1 MIRAYLMK
9 KETFRGIVA
18 IVAVLVVLCA
28 ALFVRYQHLKSQYQA
43 NAETI
48 DILEE
53 EKAQQEART
62 AQLQQQ
68 EAYQQTDLFVE
79 EIARKK
85 LNLVM
90 PGDTTI
96 KPSEQE

>member
-1 MIRAYLMK
+1 MSRVKTTK
-9 KETFRGIVA
+9 KDTFRGIVV
-18 IVAVLVVLCA
+18 IFGVLMVLCV
-28 ALFVRYQHLKSQYQA
+28 ALFVRYRHLRTQYQA

-48 DILEE
+48 EVLEE
-53 EKAQQEART
+53 KKAQEEART

-68 EAYQQTDLFVE
+68 EAYQQTDAFVE
-79 EIARKK
+79 ETARKL

-96 KPSEQE
+96 KPNEQE